1 MRGVIEMDALVQER
15 ELDLALSQ
23 DQILLGDS
31 VARFLKDEVDDN
43 TLRKVVESP
52 ALPKKIW
59 QGVCDLGLPGL
70 MTPESQGGAGLGL
83 AEMVVVAETCGA
95 AALPVPLLS
104 HVCGALA
111 LREAG
116 EKADDLAS
124 GARLATVGFGSH
136 WIERADAADV
146 VVIVEPDAVF
156 VVDPKKQ
163 SLKTESG
170 ADLTRPCFS
179 VTTDCAVR
187 KPISPTSYERILSAW
202 RIMLAADAWGI
213 GQRFITSTRD
223 YANTRETFGRKIG
236 EYQSIKHPLA
246 DMLIT
251 HSFAQMLL
259 RQAAR
264 LWDAQDPEAGELARL
279 AKSHITHEVVGIARN
294 CVEMMG
300 AYGFT
305 WDGGDHIWLK
315 RAMFNSLQGGA
326 AMQVR
331 CELAALRG
339 WNDPKQDRTLTR
351 MWRRK
356 L

>member
-1 MRGVIEMDALVQER
+1 M
-15 ELDLALSQ
+15 DLALSQ
-23 DQILLGDS
+23 DQVMLGDS
-31 VARFLKDEVDDN
+31 VEKFLKAKVDDN
-43 TLRKVVESP
+43 ALRKLVESP
-52 ALPKKIW
+52 ALSKDIW
-59 QGVCDLGLPGL
+59 RSVCDLGLPGL
-70 MTPESQGGAGLGL
+70 MISESHGGAGLGL
-83 AEMVVVAETCGA
+83 AEMVVVAEKCGA

-104 HVCGALA
+104 HVCATLA

-116 EKADDLAS
+116 EKLDDLAS
-124 GARLATVGFGSH
+124 GARIATIGFNAN
-136 WIERADAADV
+136 WIERADAAEV
-146 VVIVEPDAVF
+146 IVIVEPDAVLIL
-156 VVDPKKQ
+156 DPKKQ
-163 SLKTESG
+163 PLKSESG

-179 VTTDCAVR
+179 ITTDGAAR
-187 KPISPTSYERILSAW
+187 KAISPAAYERILSAW
-202 RIMLAADAWGI
+202 RLMLAADAWGV

-223 YANTRETFGRKIG
+223 YAVTRETFGRKIG

-264 LWDAQDPEAGELARL
+264 LWDAQDRAAAELARL
-279 AKSHITHEVVGIARN
+279 AKSHITHEVVGIARD

-315 RAMFNSLQGGA
+315 RAMFDSLQGGG
-326 AMQVR
+326 AMQAR
-331 CELAALRG
+331 RELAALRG